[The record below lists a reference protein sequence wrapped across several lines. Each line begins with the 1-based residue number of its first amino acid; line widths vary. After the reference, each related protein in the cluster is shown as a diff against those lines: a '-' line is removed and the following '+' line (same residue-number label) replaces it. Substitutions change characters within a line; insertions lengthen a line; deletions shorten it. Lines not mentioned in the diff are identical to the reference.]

1 MGFPGTLPKLSAAL
15 KRKGIALQEI
25 GYLLVMHSHPDHAG
39 LAQELKAQGLRL
51 IVLGQQRAA
60 IPLLKRHMKPA
71 QHYVEITLH
80 DNLELTTRESRAFL
94 QRIGIAGEI
103 VWTSGH
109 TDDSVSLVLDE
120 GLAFTGDLPPPG
132 FVDKAAC
139 AAVQQSWGALRRLQV
154 HTVYPGHA
162 PARPMPSPAEQM
174 RSDEKLIARRDVD
187 TQSHTAPCLPLGSL
201 GYVRQR

>member
-60 IPLLKRHMKPA
+60 ISLLKRHMKPA

-120 GLAFTGDLPPPG
+120 GWHSRATCRRQGLSTRLPAQQCSRAG
-132 FVDKAAC
+132 TRC
-139 AAVQQSWGALRRLQV
+139 AGSRCTRSTPATRPHAQCLRRLSRCAQ
-154 HTVYPGHA
+154 T
-162 PARPMPSPAEQM
+162 
-174 RSDEKLIARRDVD
+174 RS
-187 TQSHTAPCLPLGSL
+187 
-201 GYVRQR
+201 